1 MISPE
6 RLRRYAYFAPLGEE
20 NLEQLA
26 AIAEEA
32 WIPAGAN
39 IAYEFDPANYLYVIV
54 EGEVDVHYTLGN
66 GEPRSAD
73 TLTDGDLLAWSAL
86 VEPYRMTAIAT
97 AVMDTRL
104 IGIRAAELRALCGRN
119 PELGRCL
126 MKQVVKLLANR
137 LVGAQL
143 QLAETV

>member
-6 RLRRYAYFAPLGEE
+6 RLRRYTYFAPVGEE

-26 AIAEEA
+26 AIAKEK
-32 WIPAGAN
+32 WIPAGEN
-39 IAYEFDPANYLYVIV
+39 LFYEFDPANYLYVIV

-66 GEPRSAD
+66 GEQPTAD

-86 VEPYRMTAIAT
+86 VEPYRMTATAT
-97 AVMDTRL
+97 AVMDTRV
-104 IGIRAAELRALCGRN
+104 IAIRAVEFRALCGRD
-119 PELGRCL
+119 PKLGRCL
-126 MKQVVKLLANR
+126 MTQVVKLLANR

-143 QLAETV
+143 QLAET